1 MVANNILFPSRDF
14 RFSFIMAEA
23 LQITRI
29 AALNCAWEMAVRAVK
44 ENFWVCSQDCG
55 TGWEFKE
62 ALQGETYEV

>member
-44 ENFWVCSQDCG
+44 ENF
-55 TGWEFKE
+55 
-62 ALQGETYEV
+62 